1 MQVGIIHS
9 LSGKK
14 KEHSSI
20 VPKIRLCWDH
30 YNNVDLTLVTPTFK
44 SDLGQTKAMAQSF
57 SRRDVLAGGLAL
69 GGAVSLGLPA
79 SAESAAPRLAP
90 DPNKFIWFSDT
101 HVSLGRNGKECLE
114 MVKEISG
121 ILTPAFIVN
130 GGDVTDYGWNAEVD
144 DYQAVLKACP
154 APVRHVPG
162 NHDVRWSPMGPALF
176 KRRLGGTHSALDW
189 GPVRVLLLDTTVP
202 LSHWGTFSRTQL
214 DWLESELKK
223 VGREAPV
230 ILGMHH
236 WVGRDKPVTDN
247 EEALRRLVEPYNVKL
262 IMTGHGHTDDD
273 WQWDGIHT
281 TMCRGLYQKSWQMQ
295 EIKGG
300 KLFISRRGEASK
312 GRLVQK
318 AEINLAPDKS
328 KKPLWPAALGPVNK
342 GEELALPA
350 AAESHSWNRG
360 GKVLGGPAETEKLV
374 PGRSELTVTSPDG
387 RLGRFTVLVKSGAG
401 LVSEWE
407 APLKGGVISHLKTD
421 GGQVFVST
429 LSGTLEAFE
438 ASTGKALWSAKFGDA
453 CHSSP
458 LVTKDL
464 IWVGSS
470 DEHLYG
476 VDRKTG
482 AAVRK
487 VKLTGPVYSSPA
499 IAKGVIGVAAGEGD
513 FFGIDPAT
521 GAIKWKVRLSDAQGV
536 YSQSP
541 VGTDGER
548 FYVGAWDS
556 TLYAIAADGTRLW
569 GQGCCADMSF
579 LYSPAIGGPAVWKD
593 RVAVPANGNR
603 LYCFETKRGSAVWIA
618 SSPGDKFGYSS
629 PTWHEGKIYIGCLGD
644 KGEFRS
650 LDAATG
656 KELWTCATG
665 DVIYDSSPCVVGSG
679 VAVISVS
686 GLVTLAG
693 LTDGKVLGQHR
704 LGPHLGLSSPASDG
718 TRLFVA
724 SLNEVLSSLRLK

>member
-1 MQVGIIHS
+1 
-9 LSGKK
+9 
-14 KEHSSI
+14 
-20 VPKIRLCWDH
+20 
-30 YNNVDLTLVTPTFK
+30 
-44 SDLGQTKAMAQSF
+44 MAQSF
-57 SRRDVLAGGLAL
+57 SRRDVLAGGVAL
-69 GGAVSLGLPA
+69 GGALGIGLPSEA
-79 SAESAAPRLAP
+79 WAQTPRPAK
-90 DPNKFIWFSDT
+90 DPSKFIWFSDT
-101 HVSLGRNGKECLE
+101 HVSLGRNVKECLE
-114 MVKEISG
+114 MVGEISS
-121 ILTPAFIVN
+121 LVTPAFIVN
-130 GGDVTDYGWNAEVD
+130 GGDVTDYGWNGEVD
-144 DYQAVLKACP
+144 EYEVVLKACP
-154 APVRHVPG
+154 APVKHVPG
-162 NHDVRWSPMGPALF
+162 NHDVRWSPLGPALF

-189 GPVRVLLLDTTVP
+189 GPVKILLIDTTVP

-247 EEALRRLVEPYNVKL
+247 EEALRRLVEPYNIKL

-273 WQWDGIHT
+273 WKWDGIHT

-295 EIKGG
+295 EVKGG
-300 KLFISRRGEASK
+300 KLLISRRGEASK
-312 GRLVQK
+312 GQLVQK
-318 AEINLAPDKS
+318 AEISLAADKS
-328 KKPLWPAALGPVNK
+328 KRQIWPAAIGPVTL
-342 GEELALPA
+342 GQEVVLPQA
-350 AAESHSWNRG
+350 VESHSWARG
-360 GKVLGGPAETEKLV
+360 EKILGGPAETGKLP
-374 PGRSELTVTSPDG
+374 PGRSELTLTSAEG
-387 RLGRFTVLVKSGAG
+387 RMARFTVLVKSDKG

-407 APLKGGVISHLKTD
+407 APLKGGVISHVRTD
-421 GGQVFVST
+421 QGQVFVST

-438 ASTGKALWSAKFGDA
+438 SASGKPLWSAKFGDY

-458 LVTKDL
+458 LVTPDL

-470 DEHLYG
+470 DEFLYG
-476 VDRKTG
+476 VDRRTG
-482 AAVRK
+482 AMVRK
-487 VKLTGPVYSSPA
+487 VRLTGPVYASPA
-499 IAKGVIGVAAGEGD
+499 MAGGVLGVGAGEGD

-521 GAIKWKVRLSDAQGV
+521 SGIKWKTRLSDAQGV

-541 VGTDGER
+541 VGTDGSR

-556 TLYAIAADGTRLW
+556 TLYAIGPDGARAW
-569 GQGCCADMSF
+569 SQGCCADMSF

-629 PTWHEGKIYIGCLGD
+629 PTWHDGRIYIGCLGD
-644 KGEFRS
+644 KGEFRA

-656 KELWTCATG
+656 REVWTCPTG
-665 DVIYDSSPCVVGSG
+665 DVIYDSSPCVMGDG

-693 LTDGKVLGQHR
+693 RTDGQLLGQHR

-718 TRLFVA
+718 SRLFVA
-724 SLNEVLSSLRLK
+724 SLNELLISLRLKG